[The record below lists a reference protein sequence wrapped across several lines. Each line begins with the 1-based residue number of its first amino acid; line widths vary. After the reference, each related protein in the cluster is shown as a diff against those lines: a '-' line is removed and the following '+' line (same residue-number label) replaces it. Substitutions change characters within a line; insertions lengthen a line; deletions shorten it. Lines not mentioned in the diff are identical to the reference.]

1 MDNTVIKDVLL
12 DKKLDSYGFDK
23 TDFLAAGELTVT
35 ITLGEYRKLVKD
47 VATAQARID
56 KAEADRY
63 DRNRENERLTEENNR
78 LKAELY
84 EMQKASEAGSN
95 CEESTEWK
103 SELASLRFIQT
114 NIAFGL
120 WKHTRAKE
128 KTESRGNR
136 RQRKS
141 QDIQGRCHN
150 CMTVSLDTSSALPK
164 RQLLRNC

>member
-12 DKKLDSYGFDK
+12 DKKLDRYGFDNN
-23 TDFLAAGELTVT
+23 DFLAAGELTVT

-95 CEESTEWK
+95 CEEKTEWT
-103 SELASLRFIQT
+103 SE
-114 NIAFGL
+114 
-120 WKHTRAKE
+120 
-128 KTESRGNR
+128 
-136 RQRKS
+136 
-141 QDIQGRCHN
+141 
-150 CMTVSLDTSSALPK
+150 
-164 RQLLRNC
+164 